1 MNTGKRKIFNFMG
14 IFHSI
19 RTAILSSYFL
29 IVMVALAVFALV
41 ALHYTEK
48 TVLENAQ
55 EYSIQLI
62 EQVNDDIDS
71 YMDYL
76 HNITALITSDNDV
89 QDYLFRGALTEE
101 EREERFIGITS
112 QFGTIMET
120 REDIVNIG
128 IVGNDGT
135 YIINNGM
142 IKINQNVDLAE
153 VGWIKKAYENR
164 GITVVSSSHVQNIV
178 KDRYEWVITLSKAL
192 KNKGTHQM
200 EGFFFVDLNYSSI
213 IFFSFVKS

>member
-1 MNTGKRKIFNFMG
+1 MG

-112 QFGTIMET
+112 QFGVFPLDT
-120 REDIVNIG
+120 R
-128 IVGNDGT
+128 
-135 YIINNGM
+135 
-142 IKINQNVDLAE
+142 ASCF
-153 VGWIKKAYENR
+153 AF
-164 GITVVSSSHVQNIV
+164 
-178 KDRYEWVITLSKAL
+178 WVA
-192 KNKGTHQM
+192 
-200 EGFFFVDLNYSSI
+200 
-213 IFFSFVKS
+213 